1 MNLLALFGSITTVMA
16 FAAFVG
22 IAWVAYAPRFAA
34 RHQRDALIPFLDSQ
48 LPSDSRTEPEA
59 RVSTSTKA

>member
-1 MNLLALFGSITTVMA
+1 MNLLALFGSITTLMA

-22 IAWVAYAPRFAA
+22 IAWMAYAPRFAA

-48 LPSDSRTEPEA
+48 LPPVSGQESEA
-59 RVSTSTKA
+59 CASHPTKA

>member
-1 MNLLALFGSITTVMA
+1 MYLLALFGSITTVMA

-22 IAWVAYAPRFAA
+22 IAWMAYAPRFAA

-48 LPSDSRTEPEA
+48 LPPASGPEPEA
-59 RVSTSTKA
+59 RASHSTKA

>member
-16 FAAFVG
+16 FAAFIG

-34 RHQRDALIPFLDSQ
+34 RHRSDALIPFLDSQ
-48 LPSDSRTEPEA
+48 LPPDSGHEPEA
-59 RVSTSTKA
+59 LASTSTKA

>member
-1 MNLLALFGSITTVMA
+1 MYLLALFGSITTVMA

-22 IAWVAYAPRFAA
+22 IAWMAYAPRFAA

-48 LPSDSRTEPEA
+48 LPPVSGQESEA
-59 RVSTSTKA
+59 GASNSTKA